1 MLRFNGL
8 SPVGAN
14 PFSAM
19 CTSPMGNTAG
29 AVGTTANL
37 TTQWGR
43 GERHAVKLSF
53 GEYASNPPASENPV
67 AWTMAEEG
75 GDLASENSVNQ
86 SNTLTLTSLSLGK
99 DLAAALVQDGSIT
112 AAALSMIASLDASL
126 VQDAQMTG
134 SLQMTLNMAAEMVQE
149 GQITAALGLI
159 AWMSASLTQDADMS
173 DSNLRG
179 TLSMAANIVSYGDL
193 TPEGLRDAV
202 WNAVASSYDST
213 GTMGEK
219 LNDAGSASNPWTEV
233 IESGLTAAQILKL
246 IAAAVQGSATG
257 LEDGSPVFKSI
268 DGLTDRITA
277 TYNSGT
283 RTVTARDAT

>member
-1 MLRFNGL
+1 MQSRLCLENT
-8 SPVGAN
+8 PVTRQLLKALLAN
-14 PFSAM
+14 
-19 CTSPMGNTAG
+19 
-29 AVGTTANL
+29 
-37 TTQWGR
+37 
-43 GERHAVKLSF
+43 
-53 GEYASNPPASENPV
+53 
-67 AWTMAEEG
+67 EG

-86 SNTLTLTSLSLGK
+86 SNALTLVSLSLGK
-99 DLAAALVQDGSIT
+99 DLSANLTQDASIT
-112 AAALSMIASLDASL
+112 AAALSMITSMEANMVNANTL
-126 VQDAQMTG
+126 TG
-134 SLQMTLNMAAEMVQE
+134 PMQMTLNLAANLAQA
-149 GQITAALGLI
+149 GQIEASLGLI
-159 AWMSASLTQDADMS
+159 AWCSANMTQTADMS
-173 DSNLRG
+173 ASNLRG